1 MVPTKEQRMTH
12 DEKLMAIRA
21 GETMT
26 FPEIERRLA
35 AAKQSNN
42 AFNIEFWT
50 LAVETAEV
58 VAYLGLKGGA

>member
-1 MVPTKEQRMTH
+1 MNH

-35 AAKQSNN
+35 AAKQNN
-42 AFNIEFWT
+42 NEFDIAFWT

-58 VAYLGLKGGA
+58 VEYLGLKGDA

>member
-1 MVPTKEQRMTH
+1 MNH

-35 AAKQSNN
+35 AARQLDN
-42 AFNIEFWT
+42 AKDIEFWT
-50 LAVETAEV
+50 LAAETAEV
-58 VAYLGLKGGA
+58 VEYLGLKGGA